1 MKYNNI
7 EILYEVYAAS
17 GLGKWFKEKWI
28 DLSRKKKGGGH
39 PACGASAGKGVR
51 KKSKSKKY
59 PKCVPASRA
68 AGMSKKEKASAVRR
82 KRAAGNK
89 GKKPNWVSTKPTKEV
104 FIATENN
111 MRVNEL
117 LKFLNEET
125 KPSKR
130 MVKENNIVE
139 TIRALVL
146 EELVKENVPAA
157 GTQGTTGTSA
167 GAPATPSAAAPAAAG
182 APQAPAPVG
191 TPPATPAATSAS
203 ASAAAPA
210 STPEAPAGQA
220 GSAKPG
226 TPAPAP
232 VAEMKTLEE
241 ELDEVFGMNSES
253 NNPGD
258 VSTTAGIVAAPPKP
272 KSREEENNGVRR
284 PHGGAGNAPGFEE
297 SLDPA
302 SGLPGVVAVE
312 ELEECGS
319 YENELEENL
328 FAESKNVRGRVLSES
343 TKNGE
348 LLMQERRRKQLIQ
361 VQNKILYSKR

>member
-1 MKYNNI
+1 MAKENNNVN
-7 EILYEVYAAS
+7 EVYKNS
-17 GLGKWFKEKWI
+17 GLGKWFDQDWKDI
-28 DLSRKKKGGGH
+28 SRKKKGGGH

-146 EELVKENVPAA
+146 EELAMENAPAV
-157 GTQGTTGTSA
+157 GTQGTTGTSN
-167 GAPATPSAAAPAAAG
+167 GTPAPAGTSPAAPAAAPG
-182 APQAPAPVG
+182 A
-191 TPPATPAATSAS
+191 
-203 ASAAAPA
+203 
-210 STPEAPAGQA
+210 
-220 GSAKPG
+220 
-226 TPAPAP
+226 TPAPATAPAVAGTPQTAPPAGANPATAPAPAGTSPAAPAVAAGATPAPP
-232 VAEMKTLEE
+232 VTEMKSLEE
-241 ELDEVFGMNSES
+241 ELDEAFGLAQEDAY
-253 NNPGD
+253 NPFGPVVPED
-258 VSTTAGIVAAPPKP
+258 KRDDTTGLG
-272 KSREEENNGVRR
+272 SDERR
-284 PHGGAGNAPGFEE
+284 PVRQEVVGDPAAQSAGNVTHMAMAPT
-297 SLDPA
+297 
-302 SGLPGVVAVE
+302 E

>member
-1 MKYNNI
+1 MSKDNI

-17 GLGKWFKEKWI
+17 GLGKWFAQDWKDI
-28 DLSRKKKGGGH
+28 SRKKKGGGH

-68 AGMSKKEKASAVRR
+68 AGMSKKEKSSAVRR

-89 GKKPNWVSTKPTKEV
+89 GKKPNWVSTKPKKEV

-117 LKFLNEET
+117 LKFLNEEA
-125 KPSKR
+125 KPSKK

-146 EELVKENVPAA
+146 EELAREATTPNATTGTTPTGSAPAAAPGAVSAPGATPPAPAPAA
-157 GTQGTTGTSA
+157 GQTG
-167 GAPATPSAAAPAAAG
+167 AAPAAPTAPNAG
-182 APQAPAPVG
+182 TNP
-191 TPPATPAATSAS
+191 
-203 ASAAAPA
+203 
-210 STPEAPAGQA
+210 APAGQA
-220 GSAKPG
+220 
-226 TPAPAP
+226 APP
-232 VAEMKTLEE
+232 VTEMRSLEE
-241 ELDEVFGMNSES
+241 DLDEAFGLEENR
-253 NNPGD
+253 D
-258 VSTTAGIVAAPPKP
+258 TQSTTAGVVSAPASDCPP
-272 KSREEENNGVRR
+272 CDERE
-284 PHGGAGNAPGFEE
+284 GGIGLEE
-297 SLDPA
+297 SGGPA
-302 SGLPGVVAVE
+302 SGPSGVVPVA
-312 ELEECGS
+312 ELEECGSS

-328 FAESKNVRGRVLSES
+328 FAESKVVRGRVLSES
-343 TKNGE
+343 AKNGE

>member
-1 MKYNNI
+1 MNDNNI

-146 EELVKENVPAA
+146 EELAKEVATPD
-157 GTQGTTGTSA
+157 GTTGT
-167 GAPATPSAAAPAAAG
+167 TPTDA
-182 APQAPAPVG
+182 APAPVG

-203 ASAAAPA
+203 APADAPA
-210 STPEAPAGQA
+210 STPAAPTAGQTAPAPATGA
-220 GSAKPG
+220 

-232 VAEMKTLEE
+232 VAEMKSLEE
-241 ELDEVFGMNSES
+241 ELDEAFGLAQEDAY
-253 NNPGD
+253 NPFGPVD
-258 VSTTAGIVAAPPKP
+258 PEDKKDDTTGLG
-272 KSREEENNGVRR
+272 SDERR
-284 PHGGAGNAPGFEE
+284 PVRKEIVGDPAAQSAGNVTPMAMAPR
-297 SLDPA
+297 
-302 SGLPGVVAVE
+302 E

>member
-1 MKYNNI
+1 MNDNNI

-17 GLGKWFKEKWI
+17 GLGKWFKEKWV

-59 PKCVPASRA
+59 PKCVPAKKA
-68 AGMSKKEKASAVRR
+68 ASMSKKEKASAVRR

-117 LKFLNEET
+117 LKFLNEEA
-125 KPSKR
+125 KPSKK

-146 EELVKENVPAA
+146 EELAKENAPAA

-182 APQAPAPVG
+182 ATSTPATTG
-191 TPPATPAATSAS
+191 TPPAAPAAGQTAS
-203 ASAAAPA
+203 APA
-210 STPEAPAGQA
+210 TGA
-220 GSAKPG
+220 

-232 VAEMKTLEE
+232 APVTEMKTLEE
-241 ELDEVFGMNSES
+241 ELDEVFGLAKEDAYAPDGFHEPVKPVNPDEGEDDMGLGS
-253 NNPGD
+253 NGPGHVKKEAAVPTGTVD
-258 VSTTAGIVAAPPKP
+258 AGGVS
-272 KSREEENNGVRR
+272 
-284 PHGGAGNAPGFEE
+284 AGNVTLMAMAPT
-297 SLDPA
+297 
-302 SGLPGVVAVE
+302 E

-343 TKNGE
+343 KKNGE

>member
-1 MKYNNI
+1 MKDNNI

-146 EELVKENVPAA
+146 EELAKEAA
-157 GTQGTTGTSA
+157 TPDGATGTTPT
-167 GAPATPSAAAPAAAG
+167 GAAAAPAAG
-182 APQAPAPVG
+182 APQAPAPVS
-191 TPPATPAATSAS
+191 TSA
-203 ASAAAPA
+203 AAPPAAAPA
-210 STPEAPAGQA
+210 SVDTAPAAPAAGQTA
-220 GSAKPG
+220 STPATGV

-241 ELDEVFGMNSES
+241 ELDEAFGLAKEDAYAPEGYYQTPDKHEDES
-253 NNPGD
+253 DEGVAGRERDGMTDPAMEEAAVPTGTVD
-258 VSTTAGIVAAPPKP
+258 AGGVS
-272 KSREEENNGVRR
+272 
-284 PHGGAGNAPGFEE
+284 AGNVTPMAMAPT
-297 SLDPA
+297 
-302 SGLPGVVAVE
+302 E

>member
-1 MKYNNI
+1 MNDNNI

-17 GLGKWFKEKWI
+17 GLGKWFDQGWKDI
-28 DLSRKKKGGGH
+28 SRKKKGGGH

-111 MRVNEL
+111 MKVNEL

-125 KPSKR
+125 KSSKR

-146 EELVKENVPAA
+146 EELAKENAPAA

-167 GAPATPSAAAPAAAG
+167 APAAAG
-182 APQAPAPVG
+182 ATSTPAPAG
-191 TPPATPAATSAS
+191 TSPAAPAAATSAS
-203 ASAAAPA
+203 APAATGATSAP
-210 STPEAPAGQA
+210 P
-220 GSAKPG
+220 
-226 TPAPAP
+226 P
-232 VAEMKTLEE
+232 VTEMKTLEE
-241 ELDEVFGMNSES
+241 ELDEVFGLAKEGAYAPDGYHQTHDNDDRSDKGEDDMGLGSDKRG
-253 NNPGD
+253 PVPVRQQVGGD
-258 VSTTAGIVAAPPKP
+258 PAAQ
-272 KSREEENNGVRR
+272 S
-284 PHGGAGNAPGFEE
+284 AGNVTPIAEAPT
-297 SLDPA
+297 
-302 SGLPGVVAVE
+302 E
-312 ELEECGS
+312 ELEECGL

-343 TKNGE
+343 AKNGE